1 MDWNALLMDIMYAV
15 IIAVVPVLTTY
26 AVKFLKAQFNKVH
39 IYTEQ
44 SVIRNTLADIEDI
57 ILTAV
62 DTTSQTFV
70 ESLKE
75 AGKFDEAAQKE
86 AFQKSKDTILRLL
99 NNESKE
105 LLVTLYNDL
114 DTWLDSKIEATV
126 KASKKIPDTK

>member
-1 MDWNALLMDIMYAV
+1 M
-15 IIAVVPVLTTY
+15 
-26 AVKFLKAQFNKVH
+26 
-39 IYTEQ
+39 
-44 SVIRNTLADIEDI
+44 ADIEDI

-126 KASKKIPDTK
+126 KASKKISDTK